1 MTRKTS
7 RTTVLTVAGC
17 ALALAAVGGTSYAA
31 GQITG
36 QQIKDKT
43 LGPDDLLVRVASK
56 QVDDEAIGGFSTSS
70 ATALTVQIKAPTKGY
85 LVVTASSDVYD
96 SVSDVYTDCW
106 ISLNG
111 KYARG
116 SLRTVHITA
125 DDREQNCGTNV
136 TIPVAAGKKTVSF
149 DADGGLNTVYDETT
163 LSAEFIPFNG
173 NGKRPSK
180 KEIKNALDKAAPAK
194 ADRSNR

>member
-1 MTRKTS
+1 MTRKAS

-36 QQIKDKT
+36 KQIKDKT
-43 LGPDDLLVRVASK
+43 LGPNDLLVRVASK
-56 QVDDEAIGGFSTSS
+56 QVDDNAIAGFSTGT
-70 ATALTVQIKAPTKGY
+70 ATALKVQVTAPTKGY
-85 LVVTASSDVYD
+85 VVVTASSDVYD
-96 SVSDVYTDCW
+96 FSAPTYTNCW

-111 KYARG
+111 HYARG
-116 SLRTVHITA
+116 SERSVHITA
-125 DDREQNCGTNV
+125 DDQEQNCGTNV
-136 TIPVAAGKKTVSF
+136 TIPVGAGKKTVSF
-149 DADGGLNTVYDETT
+149 DADGGSNTIYDETT

-180 KEIKNALDKAAPAK
+180 SEIKNALSKAAPSK